1 MNSDAA
7 TKTWLKKELMNALGF
22 PEVDDIVSYISTT
35 FQTREEVASYLTELL
50 GMTTARAQS
59 IGDRLFAP
67 SKPDNNASK
76 KQQNQRGVRQGK
88 DIAPAAVTPL
98 VPLPTQ
104 PNSRIKPAKLN
115 SKKSSKLMHPR
126 IINCLQCGK
135 IEHNAGRLCT
145 FCGTELQYEELD
157 DLAMDPAA
165 RAHMEKLVE
174 FDQTSVAR
182 TTVIDTDEQFYE
194 ATEDNDPDER
204 SRRPITL
211 DLDLEN
217 KQFVMASRTTPS
229 SRITRNQELAK
240 DARELVDGIQQK
252 LDQENKKARGKKKP
266 ANGVTDVASAV
277 FTAPAS
283 SVELEPLVY
292 V

>member
-7 TKTWLKKELMNALGF
+7 TKTWLKKELTNALGF
-22 PEVDDIVSYISTT
+22 PEVDDIVGYISST
-35 FQTREEVASYLTELL
+35 FQTKEEVASYLTELL
-50 GMTTARAQS
+50 GMTTTRAQT
-59 IGDRLFAP
+59 IGDRLFAS
-67 SKPDNNASK
+67 SKSDNSGNAPK
-76 KQQNQRGVRQGK
+76 KQQPNQRGGRQGK
-88 DIAPAAVTPL
+88 NPSAAAATPL
-98 VPLPTQ
+98 VPLPAQ
-104 PNSRIKPAKLN
+104 PNSRIKPAKPN
-115 SKKSSKLMHPR
+115 SKKSSKLMHAR

-145 FCGTELQYEELD
+145 FCGSELQYEELD

-165 RAHMEKLVE
+165 QAHMEKLVE
-174 FDQTSVAR
+174 FDQTSASR

-194 ATEDNDPDER
+194 AVEDNDPDER

-240 DARELVDGIQQK
+240 DARELVDGIQRK
-252 LDQENKKARGKKKP
+252 LEQENKKARGKKKP
-266 ANGVTDVASAV
+266 ADGVTDGASS
-277 FTAPAS
+277 APAS